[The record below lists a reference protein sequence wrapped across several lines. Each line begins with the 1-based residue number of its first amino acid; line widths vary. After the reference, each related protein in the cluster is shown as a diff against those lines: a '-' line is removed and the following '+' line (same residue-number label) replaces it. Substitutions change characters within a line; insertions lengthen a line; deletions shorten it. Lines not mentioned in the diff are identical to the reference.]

1 MVQKWAVLAVI
12 LVVFGALAHNSE
24 ASEFGILHPFDM
36 TIAPITPLV
45 KEAPI
50 SIKVTFSVDT
60 MFYHHPNFKDKEPG
74 ALSARLFPF
83 RDQGD
88 TLYYESWP
96 VQLDDT
102 HSGSVT
108 FPVTIPDNNVFVL
121 EIDVT
126 CGGLSDQDGVFF
138 ITVGEPMQFT
148 HVLIDPPVPIE
159 ADTEAS
165 NASDNRREIDRD
177 TLTEGQLDT
186 KYKVLLDLKDP
197 NHRAIAE
204 KILGQMQEKNKSDVC
219 PTCYALDV
227 SLRNLFKLAD
237 AGLEIGFFNPP
248 PWSPEYKMAPPRR
261 LSNRIRTLMTNRVRF
276 STNPIFLL
284 RMVSRSIR

>member
-1 MVQKWAVLAVI
+1 MVQKLAVLAVI
-12 LVVFGALAHNSE
+12 LVVFSALAHNSE

-36 TIAPITPLV
+36 TIEPITPLV

-148 HVLIDPPVPIE
+148 YVLIDAPVPIKGY
-159 ADTEAS
+159 TERNKLS
-165 NASDNRREIDRD
+165 NNRRGINRAA
-177 TLTEGQLDT
+177 LTEVQLET
-186 KYKVLLDLKDP
+186 KYKILLDLKDP
-197 NHRAIAE
+197 NHWETAE
-204 KILGQMQEKNKSDVC
+204 NILGQIPIMNKSSIC
-219 PTCYALDV
+219 PNCYALNV
-227 SLRNLFKLAD
+227 SLRNLLKLAD
-237 AGLEIGFFNPP
+237 KGFVIGFFNALAWWSYYKPP
-248 PWSPEYKMAPPRR
+248 HITPQILEE
-261 LSNRIRTLMTNRVRF
+261 
-276 STNPIFLL
+276 
-284 RMVSRSIR
+284 